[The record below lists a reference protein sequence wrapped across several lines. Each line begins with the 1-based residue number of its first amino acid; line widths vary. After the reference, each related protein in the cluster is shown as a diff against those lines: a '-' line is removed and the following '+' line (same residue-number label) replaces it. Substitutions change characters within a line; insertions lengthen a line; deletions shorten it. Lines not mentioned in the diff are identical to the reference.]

1 MDEETSLAAFS
12 FPDGF
17 RATEF
22 LTAAQRLQAN
32 GHLQVR
38 DAVFLV
44 KDAEGKTFVRETTDL
59 ATAPTAIGAGM
70 WSGLF
75 GLILGGPVGLLVGGA
90 IGAGAGA
97 LTASLVDLGVSDET
111 VARIRDHVQPGTTTL
126 VLLTSHVDR
135 DEVLAELRRFEGAQ
149 YVWGDLSLDR
159 VADVQRALSGDEP
172 SAPVAGDQG
181 GGTSPAR

>member
-1 MDEETSLAAFS
+1 MADDTDLAAFS

-22 LTAAQRLQAN
+22 MTAAQRLQAN
-32 GHLQVR
+32 GHLLVR

-44 KDAEGKTFVRETTDL
+44 KDANGKTYVRETRDL
-59 ATAPTAIGAGM
+59 APAPTAVGAGM

-111 VARIRDHVQPGTTTL
+111 VAQIREHVQPGTTTL
-126 VLLTSHVDR
+126 VLLLSHVDR

-159 VADVQRALSGDEP
+159 VAEVQRALTGD
-172 SAPVAGDQG
+172 APATPAVDQA
-181 GGTSPAR
+181 GGTPPAP